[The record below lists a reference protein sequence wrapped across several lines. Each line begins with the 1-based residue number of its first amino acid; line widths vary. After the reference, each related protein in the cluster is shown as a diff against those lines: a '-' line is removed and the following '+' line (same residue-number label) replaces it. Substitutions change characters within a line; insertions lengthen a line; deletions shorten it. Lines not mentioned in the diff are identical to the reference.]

1 MMYVYF
7 VQLTVTQYKN
17 QFYQKK
23 SFLSGKT
30 ENLTMFAEINWKT
43 GDLKIFKKILTSNK
57 LFMQG
62 FFFTWKPLKT
72 RKNLMFD
79 NLGKKKL
86 EKPGFFNEFYMLS
99 NKIST

>member
-1 MMYVYF
+1 
-7 VQLTVTQYKN
+7 
-17 QFYQKK
+17 
-23 SFLSGKT
+23 
-30 ENLTMFAEINWKT
+30 
-43 GDLKIFKKILTSNK
+43 
-57 LFMQG
+57 MQG
-62 FFFTWKPLKT
+62 FFFTLKPLKT